1 MAHSNTTLPGT
12 VWDAL
17 YDFANATGLRLL
29 WDLNVLGSRYASNNT
44 WDPTNT
50 LADDFLLLQSMATQ
64 YNLSSFVLQAPD
76 SCCAPF
82 DRVLLE
88 DFINT
93 VSTTT
98 APSSSSSSS
107 GSRSALSQA
116 SFHLYSNPS
125 SCSPAALIDS
135 KHAEVTATQMQAYHD
150 SIVKAGH
157 RGPIVLSETAGH
169 SVGGCVNVTDAFV
182 SSLWF
187 VDWLGT
193 AARTQIAQVYR
204 QKLVGDDKYDL
215 ITLPA
220 PATMLRLTAACTPP
234 GAAAG
239 IAGIPQNAVVVVY
252 SNWNA
257 ANVGNISFKVGSGS
271 AGAAAYAGAATLFA
285 LESYPA
291 GQLESNTMTLNGGV
305 LTANSTLAG
314 LAIPSFS
321 SIAVP
326 GYSLG
331 FVVLNDA
338 KCTPSERT

>member
-1 MAHSNTTLPGT
+1 MVGA
-12 VWDAL
+12 
-17 YDFANATGLRLL
+17 RI
-29 WDLNVLGSRYASNNT
+29 
-44 WDPTNT
+44 
-50 LADDFLLLQSMATQ
+50 
-64 YNLSSFVLQAPD
+64 LSA
-76 SCCAPF
+76 
-82 DRVLLE
+82 
-88 DFINT
+88 T
-93 VSTTT
+93 VSTV
-98 APSSSSSSS
+98 
-107 GSRSALSQA
+107 L
-116 SFHLYSNPS
+116 
-125 SCSPAALIDS
+125 AA
-135 KHAEVTATQMQAYHD
+135 
-150 SIVKAGH
+150 
-157 RGPIVLSETAGH
+157 
-169 SVGGCVNVTDAFV
+169 
-182 SSLWF
+182 
-187 VDWLGT
+187 
-193 AARTQIAQVYR
+193 
-204 QKLVGDDKYDL
+204 
-215 ITLPA
+215 TLPTMA
-220 PATMLRLTAACTPP
+220 AATMLRLTAACTPP